1 MKKIFKV
8 QFKNILIVFMLF
20 TSFFV
25 SRSVLASM
33 IDPDLKDTINAQ
45 AGAVNDTGIFTGDS
59 LATIVASVI
68 ETFLSLLGIIFV
80 ILMIYGGFTW
90 MTAQGDE
97 SKIEKAK
104 GTIQT
109 AIIGLI
115 IVVSAYS
122 ITFTV
127 FKSLN

>member
-1 MKKIFKV
+1 MYKT
-8 QFKNILIVFMLF
+8 QFKKILIVFMLF
-20 TSFFV
+20 IAFFV
-25 SRSVLASM
+25 SHSALAAM
-33 IDPDLKDTINAQ
+33 IGSDLKKTINTQ
-45 AGAVNDTGIFTGDS
+45 TGAVNDTGIFTGDS
-59 LATIVASVI
+59 LATIIASVI

-80 ILMIYGGFTW
+80 ILMLYGGFTW

-104 GTIQT
+104 NTIQT